1 MRKNGRANKK
11 SLVCLRRLS
20 YVSSTLE
27 QSRRDWPVT
36 SLAIAFVIDSL
47 ICFLLFTG
55 STVFGVSLHLRIA
68 PKLGAEIV
76 AAPF

>member
-1 MRKNGRANKK
+1 MFKK
-11 SLVCLRRLS
+11 ALVCFFNPRAISSRL
-20 YVSSTLE
+20 E
-27 QSRRDWPVT
+27 PVT
-36 SLAIAFVIDSL
+36 SLAIAFVIDCL

-55 STVFGVSLHLRIA
+55 STVCIGVSLHLRIA